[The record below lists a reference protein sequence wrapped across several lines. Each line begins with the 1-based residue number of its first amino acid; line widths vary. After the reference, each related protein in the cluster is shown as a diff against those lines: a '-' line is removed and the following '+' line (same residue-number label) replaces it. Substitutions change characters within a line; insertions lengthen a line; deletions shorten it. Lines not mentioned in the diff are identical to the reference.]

1 VTGED
6 CNREPIRDK
15 STSVNDT
22 ELRITLLHMSNK
34 IILGRLFNLIRP
46 YKLPFIVAMIA
57 ALIVAGLSGAQ
68 AYMVKPLL
76 DKIFFE
82 KDTYFLA
89 ILPFALV
96 ALFAIKG
103 FFYGLN
109 FFLLEKIGQTVIR
122 DMRIRVFEH
131 VHQQA
136 LSFFHKTPTGELISR
151 VINDINLMQGAISTV
166 VVGLLR
172 DFFQVI
178 FLLIVI
184 FSMNWKLALISII
197 FLPAASFPIVKFGR
211 AFRRISTKMQEE
223 TAVVSNIMHE
233 SITGAPVVKAFAMEE
248 YETKRF
254 STQVTTLFHVIMEDA
269 RYRRIQHPLM
279 EVIGGI
285 GMALIVWFGGK
296 EVIAGN
302 STPGTFF
309 SFLTALVM
317 IYEPIKAVSKIN
329 STVQQ
334 GMAAAVRVFGL
345 LDRAPAIVNKSDSIE
360 LPPFQNAIT
369 LQGVHFSYDE
379 SAEVIKDINLTV
391 PAGEI
396 LAIVGPSGSGK
407 STLANLIP
415 RFFDIQQGSLL
426 IDGHD
431 IRDVTLKSLRDQ
443 IAIVTQQTILFNDT
457 IRNNIAYGD
466 PNRSEEDIRKAAEA
480 AYALNFITNLPEG
493 FDTIIGESG
502 IKLSGGERQRLS
514 IARALLKNAPILV
527 LDEATSS
534 LDTESEREV
543 QKALEN
549 LMKNRTTFVIAHRL
563 STIKNADRI
572 IVVKAGKIVEEGT
585 HEKLLALNGEYETL
599 YNMQYRS

>member
-1 VTGED
+1 
-6 CNREPIRDK
+6 
-15 STSVNDT
+15 
-22 ELRITLLHMSNK
+22 MSNK
-34 IILGRLFNLIRP
+34 IILKRLFNLIRP
-46 YKLPFIVAMIA
+46 YRFQFAVAMIA

-122 DMRIRVFEH
+122 DMRVRVFEH

-151 VINDINLMQGAISTV
+151 VISDINLMQSAISTV

-184 FSMNWKLALISII
+184 FSMNWKLALLSIV
-197 FLPAASFPIVKFGR
+197 FLPAAAVPIVRFGR
-211 AFRRISTKMQEE
+211 AFRRISTRMQEQ
-223 TAVVSNIMHE
+223 TAEVSNIMHE

-254 STQVTTLFHVIMEDA
+254 STQVGKLFETIMEDA

-285 GMALIVWFGGK
+285 GMALIVWFGGR

-329 STVQQ
+329 SAVQQ

-345 LDRAPAIVNKSDSIE
+345 LDQKPDIVNKADGIE
-360 LPPFQNAIT
+360 LPPFHDAIT
-369 LQGVHFSYDE
+369 LQNVQFSYDDGT
-379 SAEVIKDINLTV
+379 AVFKDINLTV

-431 IRDVTLKSLRDQ
+431 IRDVTLKSLRSQ
-443 IAIVTQQTILFNDT
+443 IALVTQQTILFNDT

-466 PNRSEEDIRKAAEA
+466 LNRSEEDIRKAADA
-480 AYALNFITNLPEG
+480 AHALKFIEKLPEG
-493 FDTIIGESG
+493 FDTVIGESG
-502 IKLSGGERQRLS
+502 IRLSGGERQRLS
-514 IARALLKNAPILV
+514 IARALLKNAPILI
-527 LDEATSS
+527 LDEATSA

-549 LMKNRTTFVIAHRL
+549 LMKDRTTFVIAHRL

-572 IVVKAGKIVEEGT
+572 IVVKDGEIVEEGT
-585 HEKLLALNGEYETL
+585 HENLLALEGEYETL
-599 YNMQYRS
+599 YNMQYQD

>member
-1 VTGED
+1 
-6 CNREPIRDK
+6 
-15 STSVNDT
+15 
-22 ELRITLLHMSNK
+22 MSNK
-34 IILGRLFNLIRP
+34 IVFSRLYRLILP
-46 YKLPFIVAMIA
+46 YKYQFMLAMFA
-57 ALIVAGLSGAQ
+57 ALVVAGLSGAQ

-82 KDTYFLA
+82 KNAYFLA

-96 ALFAIKG
+96 ALFAVKG

-122 DMRIRVFEH
+122 DMRSKVFDH
-131 VHQQA
+131 IHLQS

-151 VINDINLMQGAISTV
+151 VISDIHLMQGAISTV

-172 DFFQVI
+172 DFLQVI

-184 FSMNWKLALISII
+184 FSMNWKLAMLSLV
-197 FLPAASFPIVKFGR
+197 FLPAAAIPIVKFGR
-211 AFRRISTKMQEE
+211 AFRRISTRMQEQ
-223 TAVVSNIMHE
+223 TADVSNIMHE
-233 SITGAPVVKAFAMEE
+233 SITGAPVVKAFTMEQ
-248 YETKRF
+248 YESKRF
-254 STQVTTLFHVIMEDA
+254 SAQVWKLFDTIIEDA

-285 GMALIVWFGGK
+285 GMALIIWFGGK

-309 SFLTALVM
+309 AFLTALVM

-334 GMAAAVRVFGL
+334 GLAAAVRVFGL
-345 LDRAPAIVNKSDSIE
+345 LDQKPTILSKQDALD
-360 LPPFQNAIT
+360 LPPFQNVIT
-369 LQGVHFSYDE
+369 LQDLQFSYD
-379 SAEVIKDINLTV
+379 VKNPVLKDINLTV

-415 RFFDIQQGSLL
+415 RFFDIEEGSLL
-426 IDGHD
+426 IDGVD
-431 IRDVTLKSLRDQ
+431 IRDVTLKSLREQ
-443 IAIVTQQTILFNDT
+443 IAIVTQQTILFNNT
-457 IRNNIAYGD
+457 IRDNIAYGD
-466 PNRSEEDIRKAAEA
+466 QNKTEEDIRKAADAAHALKFIEA
-480 AYALNFITNLPEG
+480 LPEG
-493 FDTIIGESG
+493 FDTVIGESG
-502 IKLSGGERQRLS
+502 IRLSGGERQRLS
-514 IARALLKNAPILV
+514 IARAILKNAPILV
-527 LDEATSS
+527 LDEATSA

-549 LMKNRTTFVIAHRL
+549 LMRNRTTFVIAHRL

-572 IVVKAGKIVEEGT
+572 IVIKDGRIVEEGT
-585 HEKLLALNGEYETL
+585 HDNLLSLEGEYETL
-599 YNMQYRS
+599 YNMQYQD

>member
-1 VTGED
+1 
-6 CNREPIRDK
+6 
-15 STSVNDT
+15 
-22 ELRITLLHMSNK
+22 MSNK
-34 IILGRLFNLIRP
+34 IILKRLFNLIRP
-46 YKLPFIVAMIA
+46 YRFQFAVAMIA

-82 KDTYFLA
+82 KNTYFLA
-89 ILPFALV
+89 LLPFALV
-96 ALFAIKG
+96 VLFAIKG

-151 VINDINLMQGAISTV
+151 VISDINLMQGAISTV

-184 FSMNWKLALISII
+184 FSMNWKLALLSIV
-197 FLPAASFPIVKFGR
+197 FLPAAAVPIVKFGR
-211 AFRRISTKMQEE
+211 AFRRISTRMQEE
-223 TAVVSNIMHE
+223 IAEVSNIMHE
-233 SITGAPVVKAFAMEE
+233 SITGAPVVKAFAMEK
-248 YETKRF
+248 YETRRF
-254 STQVTTLFHVIMEDA
+254 SSQVGRLFETIMEDA

-285 GMALIVWFGGK
+285 GMALIVWFGGR

-329 STVQQ
+329 SAVQQ

-345 LDRAPAIVNKSDSIE
+345 LDQKPDIVNKEEAVE
-360 LPPFQNAIT
+360 LPPFHEVIRLQNV
-369 LQGVHFSYDE
+369 QFSYEEDTT
-379 SAEVIKDINLTV
+379 VLKDINLTV

-426 IDGHD
+426 IDDHD

-457 IRNNIAYGD
+457 IRNNISYGD
-466 PNRSEEDIRKAAEA
+466 QDRSEEEIRKAANA
-480 AYALNFITNLPEG
+480 AHALRFIEKLPEG

-502 IKLSGGERQRLS
+502 IRLSGGERQRLS

-527 LDEATSS
+527 LDEATSA

-572 IVVKAGKIVEEGT
+572 IVVKGGKIVEEGT
-585 HEKLLALNGEYETL
+585 HEKLLTLEGEYETL
-599 YNMQYRS
+599 YNMQYQN

>member
-1 VTGED
+1 
-6 CNREPIRDK
+6 
-15 STSVNDT
+15 
-22 ELRITLLHMSNK
+22 
-34 IILGRLFNLIRP
+34 
-46 YKLPFIVAMIA
+46 MIA
-57 ALIVAGLSGAQ
+57 MFAALFVAGLSGAQ

-82 KDTYFLA
+82 KNTYFLTV
-89 ILPFALV
+89 LPFALV
-96 ALFAIKG
+96 ALFAVKA

-122 DMRIRVFEH
+122 DMRSRVFQH
-131 VHQQA
+131 IHLQS

-151 VINDINLMQGAISTV
+151 VVSDINYMQGAVSTV

-172 DFFQVI
+172 DFLQVI

-184 FSMNWKLALISII
+184 FSMNWKLAMLSLI
-197 FLPAASFPIVKFGR
+197 FLPAAAAPIVKFGR
-211 AFRRISTKMQEE
+211 IFRRISTRMQEE
-223 TAVVSNIMHE
+223 TAEVSNIIHE
-233 SITGAPVVKAFAMEE
+233 SITGAPVVKAFTMEQ
-248 YETKRF
+248 YESKRF
-254 STQVTTLFHVIMEDA
+254 SVQIGKLFDTIMEDA

-285 GMALIVWFGGK
+285 GMALIIWFGGK
-296 EVIAGN
+296 DVIAGN

-309 SFLTALVM
+309 AFLTALVM

-329 STVQQ
+329 STIQQ
-334 GMAAAVRVFGL
+334 GLAAAARVFGL
-345 LDRAPAIVNKSDSIE
+345 LDQKPEIVSKPDASVLAPFEHTIR
-360 LPPFQNAIT
+360 FQN
-369 LQGVHFSYDE
+369 LQFSYDGKNP
-379 SAEVIKDINLTV
+379 VLKKINLTV

-415 RFFDIQQGSLL
+415 RFFDIEKGSLL
-426 IDGHD
+426 IDGVD
-431 IRDVTLKSLRDQ
+431 IRDITIKSLRDQ

-457 IRNNIAYGD
+457 IRDNIAYGD
-466 PNRSEEDIRKAAEA
+466 QNKSENDIRKAADA
-480 AYALNFITNLPEG
+480 AYALNFIDALPEG
-493 FDTIIGESG
+493 FDTVIGEAG
-502 IKLSGGERQRLS
+502 IRLSGGERQRLS
-514 IARALLKNAPILV
+514 IARAILKNAPILV

-549 LMKNRTTFVIAHRL
+549 LMKDRTTFVIAHRL

-572 IVVKAGKIVEEGT
+572 IVIKDGRIVEEGC
-585 HEKLLALNGEYETL
+585 HNDLLSLKGEYETL
-599 YNMQYRS
+599 YNMQYQD

>member
-1 VTGED
+1 
-6 CNREPIRDK
+6 
-15 STSVNDT
+15 
-22 ELRITLLHMSNK
+22 MSNK
-34 IILGRLFNLIRP
+34 IILSRLYKLLLP
-46 YKLPFIVAMIA
+46 YKYQFMIA
-57 ALIVAGLSGAQ
+57 MFAALFVAGLSGAQ

-82 KDTYFLA
+82 KNTYFLTV
-89 ILPFALV
+89 LPFSLV
-96 ALFAIKG
+96 ALFAVKA

-122 DMRIRVFEH
+122 DMRSRVFQH
-131 VHQQA
+131 IHLQS

-151 VINDINLMQGAISTV
+151 VVSDINYMQGAVSTV

-172 DFFQVI
+172 DFLQVI

-184 FSMNWKLALISII
+184 FSMNWKLAMLSLI
-197 FLPAASFPIVKFGR
+197 FLPAAAAPIVKFGR
-211 AFRRISTKMQEE
+211 IFRRISTRMQEE
-223 TAVVSNIMHE
+223 TAEVSNIIHE
-233 SITGAPVVKAFAMEE
+233 SITGAPVVKAFTMEQ
-248 YETKRF
+248 YESKRF
-254 STQVTTLFHVIMEDA
+254 SVQIGKLFDTIMEDA

-285 GMALIVWFGGK
+285 GMALIIWFGGK
-296 EVIAGN
+296 DVIAGN

-309 SFLTALVM
+309 AFLTALVM

-329 STVQQ
+329 STIQQ
-334 GMAAAVRVFGL
+334 GLAAAARVFGL
-345 LDRAPAIVNKSDSIE
+345 LDQKPEIVSKPDASVLAPFEHTIR
-360 LPPFQNAIT
+360 FQN
-369 LQGVHFSYDE
+369 LQFSYDGKNP
-379 SAEVIKDINLTV
+379 VLKKINLTV

-415 RFFDIQQGSLL
+415 RFFDIEKGSLL
-426 IDGHD
+426 IDGVD
-431 IRDVTLKSLRDQ
+431 IRDITIKSLRDQ

-457 IRNNIAYGD
+457 IRDNIAYGD
-466 PNRSEEDIRKAAEA
+466 QNKSENDIRKAADA
-480 AYALNFITNLPEG
+480 AYALNFIDALPEG
-493 FDTIIGESG
+493 FDTVIGEAG
-502 IKLSGGERQRLS
+502 IRLSGGERQRLS
-514 IARALLKNAPILV
+514 IARAILKNAPILV

-549 LMKNRTTFVIAHRL
+549 LMKDRTTFVIAHRL

-572 IVVKAGKIVEEGT
+572 IVIKDGRIVEEGC
-585 HEKLLALNGEYETL
+585 HNDLLSLKGEYETL
-599 YNMQYRS
+599 YNMQYQD